1 MSEPA
6 TRGSGGRWPM
16 PDRSMVATV
25 LGVPVWAAVGV
36 ATGFTALGVCID
48 LLRIGSLGAVF
59 AASHVVGCLLA
70 AAWVRR
76 DGLFWP
82 VVQPPLLVAITVP
95 LVVLLAG
102 SPRPGTGIAERAL
115 VIGAPMVNAF
125 PIMALATGL
134 VLALGLFRRLTQRL
148 RPAEPPARKRRPV
161 SSRRGPAADGP
172 PAAARTSRSPRP
184 S

>member
-1 MSEPA
+1 
-6 TRGSGGRWPM
+6 
-16 PDRSMVATV
+16 
-25 LGVPVWAAVGV
+25 
-36 ATGFTALGVCID
+36 
-48 LLRIGSLGAVF
+48 
-59 AASHVVGCLLA
+59 
-70 AAWVRR
+70 
-76 DGLFWP
+76 
-82 VVQPPLLVAITVP
+82 VP

-148 RPAEPPARKRRPV
+148 RLAEPPARKRRPV
-161 SSRRGPAADGP
+161 SSRRGPGADEAH
-172 PAAARTSRSPRP
+172 AAARTSRSPRL